1 MEEQVEKVMGAQ
13 VDKAFNLTQTAIDLL
28 WKYGPSVVLAIITLI
43 LGLWIIKLFSRTF
56 RRILEKREFDASLTP
71 FLVTLLNITLKVALG
86 VSVIQMVGI
95 EVTSFVA
102 IIGAAGL
109 AVGLALQGTLQNFA
123 GGVIILILKPFKV
136 GDVIDAK
143 GYLGTVKEIQIFYT
157 IIYTFDKKVVYIPN
171 GVLANSDMT
180 NISKED
186 ERRNEWKFGIAY
198 GDDYDKAKELLKKFI
213 DDDERIL
220 KEPEP
225 FIALHSLGDSSVNIV
240 VRTWS
245 KADDLWPV
253 YFDMNEKVYKEF
265 PKNGLSIPFPQMDV
279 HVHNSK

>member
-1 MEEQVEKVMGAQ
+1 MEEQVEEQ
-13 VDKAFNLTQTAIDLL
+13 LEKAFDLSQTAIDLL
-28 WKYGPSVVLAIITLI
+28 WKYGPDIVLAIITLI
-43 LGLWIIKLFSRTF
+43 VGLWIIKMISRTV
-56 RRILEKREFDASLTP
+56 RKVLTKREFDASLTP
-71 FLVTLLNITLKVALG
+71 FLVTLLNIALKAALV
-86 VSVIQMVGI
+86 VSVIDMVGI

-157 IIYTFDKKVVYIPN
+157 IINTFDKKVVYIPN
-171 GVLANSDMT
+171 GSLANSDMT
-180 NISKED
+180 NISKEE

-198 GDDYDKAKELLKKFI
+198 GDDVDKAKELIKKMI
-213 DDDERIL
+213 DEDERIL

-245 KADDLWPV
+245 KADNLWPV

-265 PKNGLSIPFPQMDV
+265 PKHGLNIPFPQMDV

>member
-1 MEEQVEKVMGAQ
+1 MEEQVN
-13 VDKAFNLTQTAIDLL
+13 KAFDLTQTAIDLL
-28 WKYGPSVVLAIITLI
+28 WKYGPDIVLAIITLFV
-43 LGLWIIKLFSRTF
+43 GLWIIKLLSRTV
-56 RRILEKREFDASLTP
+56 RKVLTKREFDPSLTP
-71 FLVTLLNITLKVALG
+71 FLVTLLNIALKAALV
-86 VSVIQMVGI
+86 VSVIDMVGI

-157 IIYTFDKKVVYIPN
+157 IINTFDKKVVYIPN
-171 GVLANSDMT
+171 GSLANSDMT
-180 NISKED
+180 NYSKEED
-186 ERRNEWKFGIAY
+186 RRNEWTFGIGY
-198 GDDYDKAKELLKKFI
+198 GDDVDKAKELLKKLI
-213 DDDERIL
+213 DEDERIL
-220 KEPEP
+220 KDPEP
-225 FIALHSLGDSSVNIV
+225 FVALHSLGDSSVNIV

-245 KADDLWPV
+245 KADNLWPV

-265 PKNGLSIPFPQMDV
+265 PKHGLNIPFPQMDV

>member
-1 MEEQVEKVMGAQ
+1 MEEQVN
-13 VDKAFNLTQTAIDLL
+13 KAFDLSQTAIDLL
-28 WKYGPSVVLAIITLI
+28 WKYGPDIVLAIITLVV
-43 LGLWIIKLFSRTF
+43 GLWIIKMISRAVRKVLT
-56 RRILEKREFDASLTP
+56 KREFDASLTP
-71 FLVTLLNITLKVALG
+71 FLVTLLNIALKAALV
-86 VSVIQMVGI
+86 VSVIDMVGI

-157 IIYTFDKKVVYIPN
+157 IINTFDKKVVYIPN
-171 GVLANSDMT
+171 GSLANSDMT
-180 NISKED
+180 NFSKEED
-186 ERRNEWKFGIAY
+186 RRNEWTFGIGY
-198 GDDYDKAKELLKKFI
+198 GDDVDKAKELLKKLI
-213 DDDERIL
+213 DEDERIL
-220 KEPEP
+220 KDPEP
-225 FIALHSLGDSSVNIV
+225 FVALHSLGDSSVNIV

-245 KADDLWPV
+245 KADNLWPV

-265 PKNGLSIPFPQMDV
+265 PKHGLNIPFPQMDV

>member
-1 MEEQVEKVMGAQ
+1 MEEQVN
-13 VDKAFNLTQTAIDLL
+13 KAFDLTQTAVDLL
-28 WKYGPSVVLAIITLI
+28 WKYGPDIVLAIITL
-43 LGLWIIKLFSRTF
+43 LVGLWIIKLISKAVRKVLT
-56 RRILEKREFDASLTP
+56 KRDFDASLTP
-71 FLVTLLNITLKVALG
+71 FLVTLLNIALKAALV
-86 VSVIQMVGI
+86 VSVIDMVGI

-157 IIYTFDKKVVYIPN
+157 IINTFDKKVVYIPN
-171 GVLANSDMT
+171 GALANSDMT
-180 NISKED
+180 NLSKED
-186 ERRNEWKFGIAY
+186 DRRNEWQFGIGY
-198 GDDYDKAKELLKKFI
+198 GDDVDKAKELLKKMI
-213 DDDERIL
+213 DEDERIL
-220 KEPEP
+220 KDPEP

-245 KADDLWPV
+245 KAENLWPV

-265 PKNGLSIPFPQMDV
+265 PKHGLNIPFPQMDV